1 MGSLT
6 DASLFISSERAD
18 ALSSTQLFQ
27 HVRFPSGCESVRR
40 RTASAQS
47 FNPTLSL
54 IRPLSEGAPAG
65 AAGLI
70 PRASQS
76 GSAFFLLSAGLSD
89 PDLSH
94 SLHPFTHAHA
104 LSATIFE
111 TIHLALARTL
121 SCALHRLR
129 SRKGMHRG
137 ASGEGGGQVSLWSC
151 YNGVALLTLA
161 NQAVTQLP
169 LPRSRVGA
177 GARCTP
183 AARLIALVTFDPWR
197 SKYTC

>member
-40 RTASAQS
+40 RTTSAQT

-54 IRPLSEGAPAG
+54 ITPA
-65 AAGLI
+65 AAQTFERRSTCRCSWLQLPGLI

-76 GSAFFLLSAGLSD
+76 GSALFLLSAGLSAD

-137 ASGEGGGQVSLWSC
+137 ASVEGGGQVSLWSC
-151 YNGVALLTLA
+151 YNGVGLLTLA
-161 NQAVTQLP
+161 NQAAALMC
-169 LPRSRVGA
+169 
-177 GARCTP
+177 RCGRTLH
-183 AARLIALVTFDPWR
+183 A
-197 SKYTC
+197 